1 MGRVLAQGKQKLR
14 DIGNVKVG
22 KNAVT
27 QGEVYGVSEDQ
38 LELYKEADKKARQYA
53 ADMQRFDNIG
63 RAIQE
68 SKQYLN
74 NFQENIRAG
83 NFSTSPESPST
94 FQQLSKNIQDFK
106 FATPLFKKKIKK
118 YKK

>member
-1 MGRVLAQGKQKLR
+1 M
-14 DIGNVKVG
+14 KVG

-27 QGEVYGVSEDQ
+27 QPYVQKLSEDQ

-53 ADMQRFDNIG
+53 ANMQRFDNIG
-63 RAIQE
+63 KAIQE
-68 SKQYLN
+68 SRQDLA

-83 NFSTSPESPST
+83 NFSTSPESTST

-106 FATPLFKKKIKK
+106 FATPLLRKKLKNTKNK
-118 YKK
+118 